1 MSTVIESEAAFE
13 RRCLDVR
20 GDGSLLAGLS
30 GQRVKTF
37 RSLAFALGTPQ
48 SPPTEQAFAE
58 LTKKVFGTG
67 EGDPTVGELSCI
79 RQLHFEASTLVI
91 QTYRDM
97 VSHDSSDGA
106 PLRKLP
112 IPEKRARK
120 ESQQARLGG
129 IDMEGELDPSFQL
142 IDACNHQMENAVIYW
157 LPPSK
162 CPKREVE
169 VIAGFKEK
177 PSVLQVENNT
187 VKLGGPSITVECDT
201 SDSLRCQWAWMR
213 RGLAYD
219 QCKMI
224 TFSIHQKW
232 IQRLLDSLSH
242 MPPPTYAPVTLTQ
255 CIRSDKEMFLL
266 LSQEG
271 LPSFKPGANGKP
283 PLDEAMVRLSLDP
296 RITQFL
302 LPMQKSQVVKQPGK
316 DAAKEPGKDTA
327 ARVPDPPRPPRVT
340 TERAKAK
347 AKARGGPRNKPASL
361 AQYDTRTKFGNACWG
376 FNLEDGCQNK
386 TEKDAKSGWLK
397 CSKGFHVC
405 AACHKPGHSVL
416 TCKSPTRE

>member
-1 MSTVIESEAAFE
+1 MHVHKSGRFVNAPATVVIEIKEEDDAGILPSHSSVPAVDHVPAAALIPTILRCYFEHTKVKTLHIAQVEGRPGAAYTRPFAACQFATVMFFLIALGLEKLWLRGGAIMSTVIESEAAFE

-30 GQRVKTF
+30 GQGVKTF

-58 LTKKVFGTG
+58 LTRKVFGTG

-201 SDSLRCQWAWMR
+201 SDSL
-213 RGLAYD
+213 
-219 QCKMI
+219 
-224 TFSIHQKW
+224 
-232 IQRLLDSLSH
+232 
-242 MPPPTYAPVTLTQ
+242 
-255 CIRSDKEMFLL
+255 
-266 LSQEG
+266 
-271 LPSFKPGANGKP
+271 
-283 PLDEAMVRLSLDP
+283 
-296 RITQFL
+296 
-302 LPMQKSQVVKQPGK
+302 
-316 DAAKEPGKDTA
+316 
-327 ARVPDPPRPPRVT
+327 
-340 TERAKAK
+340 
-347 AKARGGPRNKPASL
+347 
-361 AQYDTRTKFGNACWG
+361 
-376 FNLEDGCQNK
+376 
-386 TEKDAKSGWLK
+386 
-397 CSKGFHVC
+397 
-405 AACHKPGHSVL
+405 
-416 TCKSPTRE
+416 